1 MLQSPTFI
9 APFRLSPFQAPVRV
23 VVLRLCLRLPAPVP
37 LCVCG
42 LAGSGK
48 SHLARALRDVEVT
61 NGGAAPRVFALDD
74 YFMLHDDDD
83 DEDEHVRVCD
93 LYALCFAPN
102 RRVSLSA
109 SCHVSRVSLPVPP
122 VCSPTCNVAQERAA
136 AARRRRGGGKGGGEA
151 AKGGGEARYKYDATQ
166 EELYRASML
175 RAYRKALEEGRF
187 SFIIVED
194 RNVRVSQ
201 FEPFWKAGKCAGFEV
216 YVVQPAASTHPTL
229 CAGRNTHGFSLQ
241 QVQDMAGQWEALPPH
256 MLLLDVKSLFH
267 EDTLDDASITEVEMD
282 AEDDELHMEQEEAAT
297 AAAEEEEKLK
307 QQQQQQTGQDGAKG
321 ASGGAG
327 GEGQSSAEG
336 RWTGE
341 GGGNG
346 AGVKRRRDA
355 GAADAAADDD
365 ADADGDGDSDEGD
378 DDDEDDDDEAGG
390 GGGALAGLLAAY
402 GSQKKHKK
410 HKKQGI
416 SQGATAGGSKNGV
429 AVRGILKG
437 SNGSGKKKALRWVDS
452 HDPSQDACFTMGAAT
467 PPTRASLLI
476 GPGAGYSLATNP
488 VQAEEVEAVSG
499 GASGAGG
506 GFQIVADH
514 AAQQVLWRQQLRAE
528 GEQFRAI
535 MRSHR
540 SQRHGAHDDD

>member
-1 MLQSPTFI
+1 MSPVVDASCI
-9 APFRLSPFQAPVRV
+9 FREPGR
-23 VVLRLCLRLPAPVP
+23 LRRPARFVIILRGLP
-37 LCVCG
+37 
-42 LAGSGK
+42 GSGK

-61 NGGAAPRVFALDD
+61 NGGAAPRVFAMDD

-83 DEDEHVRVCD
+83 DDDE
-93 LYALCFAPN
+93 
-102 RRVSLSA
+102 
-109 SCHVSRVSLPVPP
+109 
-122 VCSPTCNVAQERAA
+122 QERAA

-151 AKGGGEARYKYDATQ
+151 SKGGGEARYKYDATQ

-216 YVVQPAASTHPTL
+216 YVVQPSASSHPTL
-229 CAGRNTHGFSLQ
+229 CAGRNTHGFTVQ
-241 QVQDMAGQWEALPPH
+241 QVQGMAEQWEALPPH

-282 AEDDELHMEQEEAAT
+282 EEDDELHMEQEEAAT
-297 AAAEEEEKLK
+297 AAAEEEEKLREQQ

-321 ASGGAG
+321 ASGGGG

-341 GGGNG
+341 GAGNG
-346 AGVKRRRDA
+346 AGVKRRRDV
-355 GAADAAADDD
+355 GAADAAAD
-365 ADADGDGDSDEGD
+365 ADAHADGDSDEEDDDGD
-378 DDDEDDDDEAGG
+378 DDDDDEGGG

-402 GSQKKHKK
+402 GSQKKHKR
-410 HKKQGI
+410 HKKQGGA
-416 SQGATAGGSKNGV
+416 QAATAGGSKSGV

-452 HDPSQDACFTMGAAT
+452 HAHSQDVCFTMGTAT
-467 PPTRASLLI
+467 PPTRASLVI
-476 GPGAGYSLATNP
+476 GPGAGYSLASNP
-488 VQAEEVEAVSG
+488 VQAEEAEAVG
-499 GASGAGG
+499 NGASGAGG

-535 MRSHR
+535 MRSRR